1 MKRLPT
7 SNCCKIGRTQVDDP
21 PKIHYRK
28 SASSSTM
35 RMHLISSALKTH
47 SLSDPYPLV
56 MGRSFVRLLF
66 LLTGFSPYRS
76 IPLSLGLYSQKPCP
90 PILAGASRSGAEV
103 WLSIKDAGSQCLPG
117 FQCSTFE
124 LTSLSSLFP
133 GLGFRDCRGDSC
145 VYEDHRGN
153 RMENILKI

>member
-7 SNCCKIGRTQVDDP
+7 SNCCKMGHTQVDDP

-28 SASSSTM
+28 SASSSTT
-35 RMHLISSALKTH
+35 RMHLISSALKTL

-56 MGRSFVRLLF
+56 MGRSFVRLSF

-90 PILAGASRSGAEV
+90 PILAGASRRGAEV
-103 WLSIKDAGSQCLPG
+103 WLSIKDAGSRYLPG
-117 FQCSTFE
+117 FQCSAFE
-124 LTSLSSLFP
+124 LTPLSSLFP

>member
-1 MKRLPT
+1 M
-7 SNCCKIGRTQVDDP
+7 GRTQVDDP

-90 PILAGASRSGAEV
+90 PILAGASWSGAEV

-145 VYEDHRGN
+145 CMRTTEGTEWRTY
-153 RMENILKI
+153 LKYKSFQH